1 MLVKGSQD
9 VTETTEATQ
18 CRNESGY
25 CARGV
30 EGKQSV
36 AEAARKHRVQES
48 LIYKW
53 RSEVIEKLPMVFSEN
68 AASTEAEQQIEDLKR
83 LIGQQ
88 TIEIEALK
96 KAGRWLSRL
105 SRPGGASS
113 AT

>member
-1 MLVKGSQD
+1 MSQKQRKQRSAEMKAAI
-9 VTETTEATQ
+9 VLEVLT
-18 CRNESGY
+18 
-25 CARGV
+25 
-30 EGKQSV
+30 GKQSV

-53 RSEVIEKLPMVFSEN
+53 RSEVIDKLPMVFSEN
-68 AASTEAEQQIEDLKR
+68 TAGTEAEQQIEDLKR

-113 AT
+113 AS